1 MIPRSTPR
9 VHRRAEH
16 LRRPTDDD
24 GRPLSARRLLENEKL
39 CRRLNRKV
47 EELDRVISYGNGRG
61 AAGSPT
67 HEPGF
72 FCECSDAECLSR
84 LPLGRDEYE
93 RVHRR
98 ADHFVVA
105 PGHETPAVEDVV
117 ERLDGW
123 LVVEKHASP
132 DAPELQG

>member
-1 MIPRSTPR
+1 MMPRLTPR
-9 VHRRAEH
+9 VRRKATQ
-16 LRRPTDDD
+16 LRRPTDDE
-24 GRPLSARRLLENEKL
+24 GRPLSERRLLENEKL

-47 EELDRVISYGNGRG
+47 EELDRLIGSANGRDPG
-61 AAGSPT
+61 ASLT
-67 HEPGF
+67 HVPGF

-84 LPLGRDEYE
+84 LPLDHDEYD

-105 PGHETPAVEDVV
+105 PGHETPGVEDVV

-123 LVVEKHASP
+123 LVVEKHVPP